1 MMNKRRFIKKRF
13 QGHRLFAKWMICLG
27 LLFGT
32 IHSAQGGALDLLQMP
47 AENSDRATISIL
59 MDVKKV
65 DDRLIAVGEWGRIL
79 YSGKTCGESWIQAE
93 VPVSVTLTAV
103 CFPTIENGWAV
114 GHDGAVLYTQDRGET
129 WEIQLDG
136 NKINKLVYDQLV
148 KLIADK
154 ENLLENEKETL
165 SPEETEKIEEDIENL
180 GFFLS
185 DAEMALNEG
194 PSRPL
199 MDVWFKNNQEGIV
212 VGVFGMILKTTD
224 GGKSWIPILDR
235 IENPNG
241 YHYYGI
247 TRSGDNLFI
256 VGEMGLLYKSS
267 DFGQTWGL
275 LTPPY
280 EGSFFGVVG
289 NPGGDF
295 IIAFG
300 LRGNVCYSTDGGET
314 WQHKSVGRSSI
325 NGGTWLSEDAL
336 CLVAVDGSIYISPD
350 KGKTFKALS
359 TKFPAVIAVA
369 QSANDELTVVGL
381 NGVKKID
388 MEK

>member
-1 MMNKRRFIKKRF
+1 M
-13 QGHRLFAKWMICLG
+13 
-27 LLFGT
+27 
-32 IHSAQGGALDLLQMP
+32 ALDLLQMP

-65 DDRLIAVGEWGRIL
+65 DDRLIAVGEWGHII

-103 CFPTIENGWAV
+103 CFPTVEKGWAV

-154 ENLLENEKETL
+154 ENLLENAKETL
-165 SPEETEKIEEDIENL
+165 SPGETEKIEEDIENL

-224 GGKSWIPILDR
+224 GGQSWLPILDR

-267 DFGQTWGL
+267 DFGQTWAL

-300 LRGNVCYSTDGGET
+300 LRGNVCYSTDGGEN
-314 WQHKSVGRSSI
+314 WQHKTVGRSSI

-336 CLVAVDGSIYISPD
+336 CLVAVDGSIYISSD
-350 KGKTFKALS
+350 KGKTFKVLS

-388 MEK
+388 LEK